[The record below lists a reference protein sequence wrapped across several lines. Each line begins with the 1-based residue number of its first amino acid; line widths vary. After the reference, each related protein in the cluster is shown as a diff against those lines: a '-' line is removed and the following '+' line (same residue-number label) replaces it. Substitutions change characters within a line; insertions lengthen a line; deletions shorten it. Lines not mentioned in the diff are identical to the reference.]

1 MSFEPTCYLAA
12 VKTSLKC
19 LSLVAAMALL
29 MLVQSKAQTVETV
42 SVYFNHNES
51 TIQNTK
57 ALDSLFLTLSNS
69 TKAKVIGYTDYRGSA
84 EFNAELSKLR
94 AESVAKYIQKNSN
107 GKLKVTK
114 ISGNG
119 ELAPEL
125 KSDEGIA
132 ANRRVDVIIEIPTQ
146 IATKTPVYADE
157 VEAFELDTTVGA
169 SLVLEGLSFIPG
181 RHYPLATSQPALES
195 LVLTMKKYKNLKI
208 EIQGFIC
215 CDYRQ
220 YDGLDEDTGQLILSK
235 NRAKFVYEYL
245 IQQGIDSERLSYEGY
260 GSSKPKIFPEVT
272 EADMQA
278 NRRVEIM
285 IVK

>member
-12 VKTSLKC
+12 VKTSLKSS
-19 LSLVAAMALL
+19 SLIAALALL
-29 MLVQSKAQTVETV
+29 MLVESKAQNVETV

-51 TIQNTK
+51 TTQNTNV
-57 ALDSLFLTLSNS
+57 LDSLFLTLSNS

-94 AESVAKYIQKNSN
+94 AESVAKYIQKNSK

-114 ISGNG
+114 IAGNG

-132 ANRRVDVIIEIPTQ
+132 ANRRVDVIIEIPVQ
-146 IATKTPVYADE
+146 IETKTPVYADE
-157 VEAFELDTTVGA
+157 AAAFELDTTVGA
-169 SLVLEGLSFIPG
+169 SLVLEGLSFMPG
-181 RHYPLATSQPALES
+181 RHYPLPTSQPALES
-195 LVLTMKKYKNLKI
+195 LVLTMKKYKDLKI

-215 CDYRQ
+215 CEYNQ
-220 YDGLDEDTGQLILSK
+220 YDGLDQDTGEPILSK

-278 NRRVEIM
+278 NRRVEIL
-285 IVK
+285 IVR

>member
-1 MSFEPTCYLAA
+1 
-12 VKTSLKC
+12 VKTSWKI
-19 LSLVAAMALL
+19 LSLVAVM
-29 MLVQSKAQTVETV
+29 VFWFFIETQAQNMETV

-51 TIQNTK
+51 TIQNTS
-57 ALDSLFLTLSNS
+57 ALDSLFQTLKYS
-69 TKAKVIGYTDYRGSA
+69 TKARVVGYTDYRGSA
-84 EFNAELSKLR
+84 EFNAELSKQR
-94 AESVAKYIQKNSN
+94 AESVAKYILKNSK

-114 ISGNG
+114 INGNG

-125 KSDEGIA
+125 KTDEGIA
-132 ANRRVDVIIEIPTQ
+132 ANRRVDVIMENQVQ
-146 IATKTPVYADE
+146 IAAKTAVYADE
-157 VEAFELDTTVGA
+157 VEALELDTTVGA

-195 LVLTMKKYKNLKI
+195 LVLTMKKYKDLKI

-215 CDYRQ
+215 CEYNQ
-220 YDGLDEDTGQLILSK
+220 YDGLDQDTGEPILSK

-245 IQQGIDSERLSYEGY
+245 IQQGIDSDRLSYEGY

-278 NRRVEIM
+278 NRRVEIL
-285 IVK
+285 IVR